1 MKHSMQHIVHFEIL
15 EDHRL
20 QIDFDDG
27 KQETIDFSPILKG
40 PLFGPLQDSKL
51 FTQVQIDP
59 VAGTLVWPNGADFDP
74 DTLYH
79 WDRAGPE
86 LEARLGTG

>member
-1 MKHSMQHIVHFEIL
+1 MNHSLQRVAEIKIL
-15 EDHRL
+15 GGHRL

-27 KQETIDFSPILKG
+27 KQETIDFSAILKG
-40 PLFGPLQDSKL
+40 PLFGPLRDRKL

-59 VAGTLVWPNGADFDP
+59 IAGTLVWPNGADFDP

-86 LEARLGTG
+86 LEVRLGTG